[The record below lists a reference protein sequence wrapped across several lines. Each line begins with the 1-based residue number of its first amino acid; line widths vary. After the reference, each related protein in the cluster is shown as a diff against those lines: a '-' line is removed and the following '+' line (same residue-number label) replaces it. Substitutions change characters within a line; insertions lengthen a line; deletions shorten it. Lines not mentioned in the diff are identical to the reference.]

1 MVNSFILHVNLAT
14 NLLYNLI
21 CLYRPNSIDLPHTQ
35 KHTLDMTVAKKNTP
49 SSSALKG
56 PQSVGR
62 VFSILEYLIANHDGA
77 TLSELA
83 TFTGAPK
90 TSLVG
95 LLEGMVF
102 EGCIRRDASLRYFT
116 GSRIYKLA
124 NRIIVS
130 HQLAEVARP
139 FLIELSG
146 NTGETAVLG
155 IVDSDAEVVIYVDKV
170 DSSSPIR
177 YAVEVGIRRELYCT
191 ALGKVLLSGFKPE
204 RLDEYLTKT
213 NLEKFTSNTNT
224 SKLQLK
230 AELSRIRKNGIA
242 HSYGER
248 VQDSTGIATPV
259 FSSQGELVAGLLIA
273 GPSHR
278 MKKNQKSN
286 EKHLRN
292 ASTGV
297 SDLLRGSQL

>member
-1 MVNSFILHVNLAT
+1 M
-14 NLLYNLI
+14 LYNLNS
-21 CLYRPNSIDLPHTQ
+21 LYRPNSIDLSHTQ
-35 KHTLDMTVAKKNTP
+35 KHTLDMTVAKKNTST
-49 SSSALKG
+49 SSTLKG

-62 VFSILEYLIANHDGA
+62 VFLILEYLIANHDGA

-155 IVDSDAEVVIYVDKV
+155 IVASDAEVVIYVDKV

-191 ALGKVLLSGFKPE
+191 ALGKVLLSGLKPE
-204 RLDEYLTKT
+204 RLEEYLTKT
-213 NLEKFTSNTNT
+213 NLEKFTSNTIT

-230 AELSRIRKNGIA
+230 AELNRIRKIGIA

-248 VQDSTGIATPV
+248 VEDSNGMATPI

>member
-1 MVNSFILHVNLAT
+1 
-14 NLLYNLI
+14 
-21 CLYRPNSIDLPHTQ
+21 
-35 KHTLDMTVAKKNTP
+35 
-49 SSSALKG
+49 
-56 PQSVGR
+56 
-62 VFSILEYLIANHDGA
+62 
-77 TLSELA
+77 
-83 TFTGAPK
+83 
-90 TSLVG
+90 
-95 LLEGMVF
+95 MVF
-102 EGCIRRDASLRYFT
+102 EGCIWRDASLRYFT

-155 IVDSDAEVVIYVDKV
+155 IVASDADVVIYVDKV

-191 ALGKVLLSGFKPE
+191 ALGKVLLSGLKPE
-204 RLDEYLTKT
+204 RLEEYLTKT
-213 NLEKFTSNTNT
+213 NLEKFTSNTIT
-224 SKLQLK
+224 SKQQLK
-230 AELSRIRKNGIA
+230 AELNRIRKIGIA

-248 VQDSTGIATPV
+248 VEDSNGMATPI
-259 FSSQGELVAGLLIA
+259 FSSQDELVAGLLIA

>member
-1 MVNSFILHVNLAT
+1 
-14 NLLYNLI
+14 
-21 CLYRPNSIDLPHTQ
+21 
-35 KHTLDMTVAKKNTP
+35 MTVAKKNTP

-83 TFTGAPK
+83 AFTGAPK

-213 NLEKFTSNTNT
+213 NLEKFTSNTTT

-248 VQDSTGIATPV
+248 VQDSTGIATPI

>member
-1 MVNSFILHVNLAT
+1 MSTLQR

-21 CLYRPNSIDLPHTQ
+21 CVYRPNSIDLPHTQ

-49 SSSALKG
+49 SSSTLKG

-77 TLSELA
+77 TLSELS

-130 HQLAEVARP
+130 HQLVEVARP

-155 IVDSDAEVVIYVDKV
+155 IVDSGAEVVIYVDKV

-213 NLEKFTSNTNT
+213 NLEKFTSNTTT
-224 SKLQLK
+224 SKLQLR

>member
-1 MVNSFILHVNLAT
+1 
-14 NLLYNLI
+14 
-21 CLYRPNSIDLPHTQ
+21 
-35 KHTLDMTVAKKNTP
+35 MTVAKKNT
-49 SSSALKG
+49 SSSSTLKG

-62 VFSILEYLIANHDGA
+62 VFLILEYLIANHDGA

-102 EGCIRRDASLRYFT
+102 EGCIWRDASLRYFT

-155 IVDSDAEVVIYVDKV
+155 IVASDAEVVIYVDKV

-191 ALGKVLLSGFKPE
+191 ALGKVLLSGLKPE
-204 RLDEYLTKT
+204 RLEEYLTKT
-213 NLEKFTSNTNT
+213 NLEKFTSNTIT
-224 SKLQLK
+224 SKQQLK
-230 AELSRIRKNGIA
+230 AELNRIRKIGIA

-248 VQDSTGIATPV
+248 VEDSNGMATPI